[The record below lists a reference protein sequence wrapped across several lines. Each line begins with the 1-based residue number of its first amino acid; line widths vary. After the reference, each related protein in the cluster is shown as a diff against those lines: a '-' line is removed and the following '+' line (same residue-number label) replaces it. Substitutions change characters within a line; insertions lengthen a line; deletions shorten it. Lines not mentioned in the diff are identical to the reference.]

1 MHGHLNVKPTNNPVQ
16 CNNQKTDHHLYYS
29 QRDNL
34 IIYDSLLFLIAVTEH
49 RFCIDRPVAKSVT
62 AVHCKAQLYRQKKTQ
77 LFCITQ
83 ATIKS
88 TYSSPQFWRCT
99 PYFLH
104 ALQMLFVG
112 IITNVNYTNN
122 EEYFFF
128 SLIPFIIYKACIITL
143 YSSRGETLGGHFPH
157 FLKRPATYCY

>member
-62 AVHCKAQLYRQKKTQ
+62 AVHCKAQLYRQKKNTIILYYPSYNKKYIFEPTILTVYTI
-77 LFCITQ
+77 LFACITN
-83 ATIKS
+83 AICWNNHERK
-88 TYSSPQFWRCT
+88 
-99 PYFLH
+99 LH
-104 ALQMLFVG
+104 
-112 IITNVNYTNN
+112 
-122 EEYFFF
+122 
-128 SLIPFIIYKACIITL
+128 K
-143 YSSRGETLGGHFPH
+143 
-157 FLKRPATYCY
+157 